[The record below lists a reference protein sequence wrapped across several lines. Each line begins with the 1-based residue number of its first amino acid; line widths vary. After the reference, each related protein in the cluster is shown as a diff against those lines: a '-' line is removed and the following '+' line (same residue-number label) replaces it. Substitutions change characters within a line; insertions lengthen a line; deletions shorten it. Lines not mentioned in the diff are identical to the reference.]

1 MSLPN
6 DYDLDKTRGMQG
18 MPLSMYFSS
27 KGAMREGSLRDLT
40 GSLEAITIKEAT
52 APMAI
57 ANSKKATHTCVRASL
72 SIEEQFVTS
81 SAGHSKSFVDKRIA
95 LYKTEMCRAFEETG
109 SCRYGSRCQFAHSQ
123 GELRKVPRHPRY
135 KTEICKTYWEVGS
148 CPYGKRCC
156 FIHNE
161 SDLVGSSH
169 DPSSGSLLGTSA
181 GDLSTAALTVQ
192 LGPLKKSTRLIYER
206 TLQGKCNDELCE
218 DHLWEEE
225 AVSGQISRDLLKLL
239 DD

>member
-6 DYDLDKTRGMQG
+6 DYDLDKTSGMQG
-18 MPLSMYFSS
+18 TPLPMYFSS
-27 KGAMREGSLRDLT
+27 KGTMRNGSLRDLN
-40 GSLEAITIKEAT
+40 GSFEAMTIREAT

-57 ANSKKATHTCVRASL
+57 ANGKRTTHLRVRASP
-72 SIEEQFVTS
+72 SIESQFAVS
-81 SAGHSKSFVDKRIA
+81 SVGRSKSFVDKRIA

-109 SCRYGSRCQFAHSQ
+109 FCKYGGRCQFAHSQ
-123 GELRKVPRHPRY
+123 NELRKVARHPRY
-135 KTEICKTYWEVGS
+135 KTEICKTYWEIGS

-161 SDLVGSSH
+161 SDLLGSSH

-181 GDLSTAALTVQ
+181 GDLPTVALTTR
-192 LGPLKKSTRLIYER
+192 LGPLETSTRLIYER
-206 TLQGKCNDELCE
+206 ALKGTCNDELCE
-218 DHLWEEE
+218 DHLWEDE